1 MTLLW
6 WLNTIVWS
14 VVAVV
19 MLPAAVRA
27 ATPTCRGDDPWRLM
41 AFVSSLMMGGFSL
54 RWIVAPDNIAL
65 WKLLYILSAG
75 LAVYII
81 VIARILG
88 RVGSGR

>member
-6 WLNTIVWS
+6 WLNTIVWAI
-14 VVAVV
+14 VAAI
-19 MLPAAVRA
+19 MAPAAIRA

-41 AFVSSLMMGGFSL
+41 AFGCALMMGGFSL
-54 RWIVAPDNIAL
+54 RWIVAADNIVL
-65 WKLLYILSAG
+65 WKLLYVLSAG

-88 RVGSGR
+88 RVRR